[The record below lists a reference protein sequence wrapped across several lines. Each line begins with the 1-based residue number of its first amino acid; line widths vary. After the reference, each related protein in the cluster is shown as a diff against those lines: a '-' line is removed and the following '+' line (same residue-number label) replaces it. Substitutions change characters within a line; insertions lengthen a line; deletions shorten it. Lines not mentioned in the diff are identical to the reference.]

1 GARRGPHHQGGLLGP
16 ELHLHHAPGPRGH
29 PVPGRG
35 PGRHPGLPGGR
46 GPVPHPVRDR
56 GVPRSPP
63 AVRADPGRHG
73 RRDPHGHQPDLGHGQ
88 REEDPRGG
96 GADLAARE
104 RRRRAL
110 LHGHR
115 RPLQGRARTRPR
127 RDPEVEGDLPGA
139 GGRLRR
145 VQGLHPHPEQRRRE
159 ERLRGPAVMD
169 PVIVLI
175 ILVALAFDFLNG
187 FHDAANSIATV
198 VSTRVLSPQKAV
210 LWAAFFNFVAAF
222 VLGTHVAKTMG
233 KGMIDLDVVTR
244 EVILAGLI
252 GAITWNLVTWY
263 YGLPV
268 SSSHALIGGYA
279 GAAVAKAGPAA
290 ILLSGWS
297 KTLMFIVLAPLMG
310 AFLGFF
316 LMVSV
321 TWIFRRWHPFK
332 LDQLFR
338 RLQLLSAGLY
348 SLGQGGND
356 AQKTMG
362 IITGLLVSSGLLAK
376 FEVPLWVIL
385 ISHAAIALGTMF
397 GGWRIVKTMGT
408 KITKLQPIGGFCAET
423 AGAIT
428 LVGATLGGIPVST
441 THTITGAI
449 IGVGS
454 TRRISAVKWGVA
466 GRILW
471 AWILTIPISAAI
483 AALAYLAVSLIH

>member
-1 GARRGPHHQGGLLGP
+1 
-16 ELHLHHAPGPRGH
+16 
-29 PVPGRG
+29 
-35 PGRHPGLPGGR
+35 
-46 GPVPHPVRDR
+46 
-56 GVPRSPP
+56 
-63 AVRADPGRHG
+63 
-73 RRDPHGHQPDLGHGQ
+73 
-88 REEDPRGG
+88 
-96 GADLAARE
+96 
-104 RRRRAL
+104 
-110 LHGHR
+110 
-115 RPLQGRARTRPR
+115 
-127 RDPEVEGDLPGA
+127 
-139 GGRLRR
+139 
-145 VQGLHPHPEQRRRE
+145 
-159 ERLRGPAVMD
+159 MD

-279 GAAVAKAGPAA
+279 GAAVAKAGPRA
-290 ILLSGWS
+290 ILLSGWT
-297 KTLMFIVLAPLMG
+297 KTLVFIVLAPLMG
-310 AFLGFF
+310 AFIGFV

-321 TWIFRRWHPFK
+321 TWIFRRWHPFR

-348 SLGQGGND
+348 SLGHGGND

-376 FEVPLWVIL
+376 FEVPLWVVL

-408 KITKLQPIGGFCAET
+408 KITKLQPFGGFCAET
-423 AGAIT
+423 SGAIT
-428 LVGATLGGIPVST
+428 LIGTTLFGIPVST

-449 IGVGS
+449 IGVGA
-454 TRRISAVKWGVA
+454 TRRLSAVKWGVA
-466 GRILW
+466 GTIVW
-471 AWILTIPISAAI
+471 AWVLTIPLSAAV
-483 AALAYLAVSLIH
+483 AAVMYLALRPLF